1 MSVTATTTNTGV
13 SARKVRLVLN
23 LVRGMEV
30 EDALT
35 TLQFMPTP
43 IARSVAKLVRSAVA
57 NAENEL
63 MARTSALKIV
73 DVFAD
78 EAPPLKRFR
87 ARARGRG
94 TRILRPSSH
103 ITVIV
108 DEEAMEVGE

>member
-1 MSVTATTTNTGV
+1 MSITAKTTNTGV

-23 LVRGMEV
+23 LVKGMEV

-35 TLQFMPTP
+35 TLQFMSSP
-43 IARSVAKLVRSAVA
+43 IASRIAKLVRSAVA

-94 TRILRPSSH
+94 TRILRASSH
-103 ITVIV
+103 ITVVV
-108 DEEAMEVGE
+108 DEEAMEIG